1 MSEENKKMVRNALD
15 ALGRGDL
22 DGFLAD
28 ATDDFEFV
36 LGGSPPG
43 GNTLKGK
50 QDLLD
55 LLKGMFS
62 SKLVNSAVEMTIDN
76 ILADGDV
83 VMEQAR
89 GKAQTLDGR
98 DYNNMY
104 CRVWRFR
111 GGKICGL
118 TEYMDTELA
127 RSCLWT

>member
-1 MSEENKKMVRNALD
+1 MSEENKAMVRNAVD

-36 LGGSPPG
+36 LGGNPPG
-43 GNTLKGK
+43 GNTIKGK
-50 QDLLD
+50 QELLE
-55 LLKGMFS
+55 LLKMMFS
-62 SKLVNSAVEMTIDN
+62 AKLVNSAVPMTIDN
-76 ILADGDV
+76 MVSEGDI
-83 VMEQAR
+83 VMEQAHGEAR
-89 GKAQTLDGR
+89 TLDGR

-111 GGKICGL
+111 GGKIEGL